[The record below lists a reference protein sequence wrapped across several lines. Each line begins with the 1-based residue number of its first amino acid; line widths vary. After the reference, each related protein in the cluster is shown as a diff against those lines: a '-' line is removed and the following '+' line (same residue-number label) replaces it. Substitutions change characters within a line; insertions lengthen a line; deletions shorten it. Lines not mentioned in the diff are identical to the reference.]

1 MESEFP
7 RNKIGLDI
15 WAQLLAQG
23 GVIRAFIEL
32 AAVVVGG
39 ITPPT
44 SSRVDCEESLAGK
57 IGNFQSRSNSSPF
70 VFDED

>member
-15 WAQLLAQG
+15 RAQLLAQG
-23 GVIRAFIEL
+23 GVIRAFIQL

-44 SSRVDCEESLAGK
+44 SSRVDCEDSLAGK
-57 IGNFQSRSNSSPF
+57 IGKLSKPLKLEPLR
-70 VFDED
+70 VR